1 MSRVSRRKF
10 VVATALA
17 GLAGSALP
25 AVAAASSENTAEKSS
40 PANPEVEAR
49 LQWIFTKYGAH
60 LSEEQ
65 RADIRRI
72 VSSGQPGIDAM
83 RSFALDNSME
93 PATRFRVWRR
103 S

>member
-25 AVAAASSENTAEKSS
+25 AMAATPSENPAEKGS
-40 PANPEVEAR
+40 PANAEVEAR
-49 LQWIFTKYGAH
+49 LHWIFTKYGAH

-83 RSFALDNSME
+83 RAFLLDNSVE
-93 PATRFRVWRR
+93 PATRFRVWRK

>member
-1 MSRVSRRKF
+1 MSGVSRREF

-17 GLAGSALP
+17 GLAASALP
-25 AVAAASSENTAEKSS
+25 ATGAIAAESAEEKRS

-49 LQWIFTKYGAH
+49 IQWIFTKYGAR

-65 RADIRRI
+65 RADVRRI
-72 VSSGQPGIDAM
+72 LNSGQPGIDAM
-83 RSFALDNSME
+83 RAFALDNSVE

-103 S
+103 A